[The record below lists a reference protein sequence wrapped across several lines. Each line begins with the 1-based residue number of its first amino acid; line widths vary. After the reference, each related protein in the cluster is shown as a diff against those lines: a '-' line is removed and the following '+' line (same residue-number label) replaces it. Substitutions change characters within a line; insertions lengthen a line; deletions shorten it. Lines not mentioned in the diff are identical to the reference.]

1 MSKDEVELEKVKLQ
15 VKLDDELLIRLQ
27 GDLGEE
33 NESKLDEQ
41 LIELEDENK
50 VENDERLL
58 ELVEEYEDKA
68 KLDEVLLWLE

>member
-1 MSKDEVELEKVKLQ
+1 MFWLT

-41 LIELEDENK
+41 LIELEDE
-50 VENDERLL
+50 
-58 ELVEEYEDKA
+58 DKG
-68 KLDEVLLWLE
+68 KLDELLL